1 MKRKFV
7 GYFMEITRAEQ
18 ADSAAAKIY
27 IIRVHKLIEFCM
39 WLTNLVIKLKFGID
53 STQGLF
59 RGHFYIT

>member
-1 MKRKFV
+1 MKLKFV

-18 ADSAAAKIY
+18 ADSVAAAAKIY

-59 RGHFYIT
+59 S